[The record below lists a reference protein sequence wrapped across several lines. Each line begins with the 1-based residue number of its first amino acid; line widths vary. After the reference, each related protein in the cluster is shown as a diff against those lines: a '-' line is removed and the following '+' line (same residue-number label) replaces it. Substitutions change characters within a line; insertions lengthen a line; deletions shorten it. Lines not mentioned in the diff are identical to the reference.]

1 MEAEDPSAIIPTA
14 ILKIKMIRPPIT
26 KTFSLAEEVRL
37 DHDRPLVA
45 LAERVAEARGRRDNP
60 YPSCRR
66 IKIIPSIVD
75 YVDLLLLTTV
85 VRSYN

>member
-1 MEAEDPSAIIPTA
+1 MEAGDPSAIIPMA
-14 ILKIKMIRPPIT
+14 NLKTIM

-37 DHDRPLVA
+37 GPDRPSVA

-60 YPSCRR
+60 YQSCRH
-66 IKIIPSIVD
+66 IKIIPSVVD

>member
-1 MEAEDPSAIIPTA
+1 MEAEDPSAIILTA
-14 ILKIKMIRPPIT
+14 ILKMIPPIM

-37 DHDRPLVA
+37 GHDRPSVA

-60 YPSCRR
+60 YQSCRR